1 MENKLTLLKSVM
13 KPVRPSKFLC
23 TQPYSAQK
31 HPVPQS
37 LKQFL
42 FFTAIT
48 SPFGPRN
55 LPWTGQEDTGLL
67 DFKFE
72 KL

>member
-13 KPVRPSKFLC
+13 KPVRPSKFLH

-55 LPWTGQEDTGLL
+55 LPGQEDTGLL